1 MSDLSP
7 LRALS
12 PEAFAALG
20 QQGIAYVRRT
30 DEAGEGQTG
39 EQGPA
44 SIYAI
49 HAAGG
54 ERIGAAPSREH
65 AIAAIRQHRLE
76 PLDAH

>member
-7 LRALS
+7 LR
-12 PEAFAALG
+12 
-20 QQGIAYVRRT
+20 
-30 DEAGEGQTG
+30 

-54 ERIGAAPSREH
+54 ERIGAAPSRDL
-65 AIAAIRQHRLE
+65 AFAAIRQHGLE

>member
-1 MSDLSP
+1 MSDLST

-20 QQGIAYVRRT
+20 LQGIAYVRRT
-30 DEAGEGQTG
+30 DEAGEPKTG

-49 HAAGG
+49 HSAEG
-54 ERIGAAPSREH
+54 ERIGAAPSRDL
-65 AIAAIRQHRLE
+65 AFAAIRQHGLE

>member
-20 QQGIAYVRRT
+20 QQGIAYVRRME
-30 DEAGEGQTG
+30 EAG

-54 ERIGAAPSREH
+54 ERICAAPSRDL
-65 AIAAIRQHRLE
+65 AFAAIRQHGLE

>member
-1 MSDLSP
+1 MSEVST

-30 DEAGEGQTG
+30 EEAG

-44 SIYAI
+44 AIYAI
-49 HAAGG
+49 FAADG
-54 ERIGAAPSREH
+54 ERIGAAPNREL
-65 AIAAIRQHRLE
+65 AFAAIRQHGLE

>member
-1 MSDLSP
+1 MSDLST

-20 QQGIAYVRRT
+20 HQGIAYVRRT
-30 DEAGEGQTG
+30 EETG

-49 HAAGG
+49 HSAAG
-54 ERIGAAPSREH
+54 ERIGAAPSRDL
-65 AIAAIRQHRLE
+65 AFAAIRQHGLE

>member
-1 MSDLSP
+1 MSDLST

-30 DEAGEGQTG
+30 EETG

-49 HAAGG
+49 HSAVG
-54 ERIGAAPSREH
+54 ERIGAAPSRDL
-65 AIAAIRQHRLE
+65 AFAAIRQHGLE

>member
-30 DEAGEGQTG
+30 EEAG

-54 ERIGAAPSREH
+54 ERIGAAPSRDL
-65 AIAAIRQHRLE
+65 AFAAIRQHGLE